1 MNQPFQYILKQGEN
15 ITTELKTS
23 FSDEVIISL
32 VAFANTKGGTV
43 YIGITDSGEVKGVEI
58 GKETIQNWINEI
70 KNKTASAIIPEIE
83 ITEEQNRSV
92 IALKIQ
98 EYPIKPVSVKG
109 KCYKRIGN
117 SNHLMSVEEIANE
130 HLRTINTSWDFYTDP
145 NHSLDVISLEKVNSY
160 IQKVEQRTQTTIPY
174 TPLEFLSKM
183 EMLREG
189 KLTFGAYLLF
199 VSDYCPISDI
209 QIGRFK
215 SNITIIDSLSL
226 HTDLFTEVDE
236 IIAFIKKHLMVEY
249 IITGEP
255 QRTERFN
262 YPLDAIREVVINM
275 IVHRDYRDSSGSV
288 IKIFDDRI
296 EFYNPGKLFGGI
308 NIQDLLSGNYTSK
321 SRNKLIAKAF
331 KEIGWIER
339 YGSGILRIQNI
350 CEDYGVIKPVF
361 EEFANGFRVILF
373 NEKLKVTDSGL
384 NEGLNEGVNEGINEG
399 VNQLRKTIEEL
410 PGKRTPHYAKTMGIP
425 EKTIERWLKQLREEN
440 KIEFKGAAKTGGYF
454 IKK

>member
-1 MNQPFQYILKQGEN
+1 MNFPSAESEIVEFKA
-15 ITTELKTS
+15 S
-23 FSDEVIISL
+23 FCDEVIISL
-32 VAFANTKGGTV
+32 VAFANTQGGSVYVGISDNGEIKG
-43 YIGITDSGEVKGVEI
+43 IEI

-70 KNKTASAIIPEIE
+70 KNKTVSLIIPDVEILNLE
-83 ITEEQNRSV
+83 NKAIV
-92 IALKIQ
+92 VFKIQ
-98 EYPIKPVSVKG
+98 EYPIKPISLRG
-109 KCYKRIGN
+109 RSYKRIGN

-130 HLRTINTSWDFYTDP
+130 HLKTINTSWDFYTDT
-145 NHSLDVISLEKVNSY
+145 NHSIEDISLEKISHF
-160 IQKVEQRTQTTIPY
+160 IQKIEKRTENIIPY
-174 TPLEFLSKM
+174 VPLEFLSKM
-183 EMLREG
+183 EMIRDG

-215 SNITIIDSLSL
+215 SDITIIDSLSL
-226 HTDLFTEVDE
+226 HTDLFTEVE
-236 IIAFIKKHLMVEY
+236 KIIAFIKKHLMVEY

-275 IVHRDYRDSSGSV
+275 IVHRDYRDSSESV

-308 NIQDLLSGNYTSK
+308 NILDLLSGNYTSK

-350 CEDYGVIKPVF
+350 CEDYGVVKPVF
-361 EEFANGFRVILF
+361 EELANGFRVILF
-373 NEKLKVTDSGL
+373 NEKLKVTEGGL
-384 NEGLNEGVNEGINEG
+384 NEGLNEGLKSLLEIISLNKGI
-399 VNQLRKTIEEL
+399 L
-410 PGKRTPHYAKTMGIP
+410 AKDAAILLGNRPI
-425 EKTIERWLKQLREEN
+425 KTIERQIAQL
-440 KIEFKGAAKTGGYF
+440 IEKGLIERRGSRKTGGYF
-454 IKK
+454 IINNDTRH

>member
-1 MNQPFQYILKQGEN
+1 MLIPKQESDSV
-15 ITTELKTS
+15 EFKTS

-32 VAFANTKGGTV
+32 VAFANAQGGV
-43 YIGITDSGEVKGVEI
+43 VNVGVADNGVVKGIEI
-58 GKETIQNWINEI
+58 HKETVQNWINEI
-70 KNKTASAIIPEIE
+70 KNKTASAIIPEVK
-83 ITEEQNRSV
+83 ITEIQNKSAIV
-92 IALKIQ
+92 LKIQ
-98 EYPIKPVSVKG
+98 EYPIKPVAFKG
-109 KCYKRIGN
+109 KCYKRIGS

-130 HLRTINTSWDFYTDP
+130 HLRTINTSWDFYIDP
-145 NHSLDVISLEKVNSY
+145 NHSLEAISLEKVNSY

-199 VSDYCPISDI
+199 VSDYCLISDI

-215 SNITIIDSLSL
+215 SDITIIDSLSL
-226 HTDLFTEVDE
+226 HTDLFTEVE
-236 IIAFIKKHLMVEY
+236 KIIAFIKKHLMVEY

-308 NIQDLLSGNYTSK
+308 SILDLLSGNYTSK

-350 CEDYGVIKPVF
+350 CEDYGVVEPAF
-361 EEFANGFRVILF
+361 EELANGFRVILF
-373 NEKLKVTDSGL
+373 NEKLKVTDVGLNVGL
-384 NEGLNEGVNEGINEG
+384 NELYEIIKREPGINS
-399 VNQLRKTIEEL
+399 KEL
-410 PGKRTPHYAKTMGIP
+410 HSGFDVTTR
-425 EKTIERWLKQLREEN
+425 TIERWLKQLREN
-440 KIEFKGAAKTGGYF
+440 GKIEFRGAPKTGGYYV
-454 IKK
+454 ITDEN